1 MARRQGDSFE
11 FSKQNSSFV
20 RDSGLQARL
29 TDEASNTRLRPQLRT
44 FDAVA
49 TGLAAILGAGIF
61 AVIAPAANIAGP
73 ALLVSLAIGA
83 FVALCNALSSAQLA
97 AAFPRT
103 GGTYEFGR
111 RMLGPWW
118 GFSAGWMFL
127 VANTVGPGAIAL
139 AFGGYLNAAVG
150 VVPVRTAA
158 VVAALAM
165 TMLNAG
171 GIRRSVRVTDIIVI
185 LSILSLLAVV
195 VIGLPS
201 ARVSNLT
208 PFAPN
213 GVAGILQA
221 TGLLFFAYTGYSR
234 IATLVEE
241 VHNPKQT
248 IPRATVIAL
257 GTATLLYLLV
267 ATTALTVLGV
277 PRLSHSS
284 SPLEDTMVVVGSG
297 VGMTIIAAGALL
309 TTFNEG
315 LSDLLGVSRVAFAMG
330 RESDLP
336 TGLARLGAGQNPWR
350 SVLFVGAISI
360 LVAAFAPFYV
370 AVAVSSFGT
379 LLYYSVTNLSALRLP
394 GQQRMFPPVLAVA
407 GLIGCVAL
415 AFALAPQEV
424 GIGLGI
430 LLAGIAFRSLRSAR
444 A

>member
-1 MARRQGDSFE
+1 M
-11 FSKQNSSFV
+11 
-20 RDSGLQARL
+20 
-29 TDEASNTRLRPQLRT
+29 

-61 AVIAPAANIAGP
+61 AVIAPAASIAGP

-97 AAFPRT
+97 AVFPRS

-139 AFGGYLNAAVG
+139 AFGGYLNAAFG
-150 VVPVRTAA
+150 VVPARAAA

-171 GIRRSVRVTDIIVI
+171 GIRRSVRVTDVIVV

-208 PFAPN
+208 PFAPK

-241 VHNPKQT
+241 VHNPKRT

-267 ATTALTVLGV
+267 ATTALAVLGV

-297 VGMTIIAAGALL
+297 VGMVIIAAGALL

-379 LLYYSVTNLSALRLP
+379 LLYYSVANLSALRLP
-394 GQQRMFPPVLAVA
+394 KQQRLFPRWLAMA
-407 GLIGCVAL
+407 GLIGCVSL

-424 GIGLGI
+424 GVGLAI
-430 LLAGIAFRSLRSAR
+430 LVAGIAFRGLRR
-444 A
+444 GPIGRDRKNQGQGG

>member
-1 MARRQGDSFE
+1 MSTKGE
-11 FSKQNSSFV
+11 P
-20 RDSGLQARL
+20 RDA
-29 TDEASNTRLRPQLRT
+29 ELRPQLGM
-44 FDAVA
+44 FDAIA

-61 AVIAPAANIAGP
+61 AVIAPAAGIAGP
-73 ALLVSLAIGA
+73 ALLVSFAIGA

-97 AAFPRT
+97 AVLPRS

-139 AFGGYLNAAVG
+139 AFGGYLNTVVG
-150 VVPVRTAA
+150 AVPVRTAA

-165 TMLNAG
+165 TVLNAA
-171 GIRRSVRVTDIIVI
+171 GIRRSVRVTDVIVVV
-185 LSILSLLAVV
+185 SILSLLAVV
-195 VIGLPS
+195 VIGLPHAS
-201 ARVSNLT
+201 ASNMS
-208 PFAPN
+208 PFAPG
-213 GVAGILQA
+213 GVGGILQA

-241 VHNPKQT
+241 VRNPKRT

-267 ATTALTVLGV
+267 ATTALAVLGAS
-277 PRLSHSS
+277 RLSQSS
-284 SPLEDTMVVVGSG
+284 SPLQETMVVAGSG
-297 VGMTIIAAGALL
+297 VGVAIVAAGALL

-330 RESDLP
+330 RGSDLP
-336 TGLARLGAGQNPWR
+336 SGLARLGAGQNPWR

-360 LVAAFAPFYV
+360 LVAAFAPFYL

-379 LLYYSVTNLSALRLP
+379 LLYYTVANLSALRLSR
-394 GQQRMFPPVLAVA
+394 QQRMFPRALAVM
-407 GLIGCVAL
+407 GLIGCLGL
-415 AFALAPQEV
+415 AFALAPQDI
-424 GIGLGI
+424 GIGLAI
-430 LLAGIAFRSLRSAR
+430 LIIGLAFRSLRLSVIR
-444 A
+444 RSKDKEG